1 MAVDAKQ
8 QEPEEPLYVPLKVR
22 RQREQERLQ
31 RRRKALQERIQHERS
46 DEGSGSDEDEQNP
59 KRQKTK
65 QPSADASPLSAALD
79 EPPQPQQRS
88 TLSLLDQAYEMRKKM
103 EEQGV
108 NQQKAQQDAQEVNML
123 KEASYVQK
131 VALVSAH
138 ERAEGIHYKES
149 MKTTWKPPRSIAD
162 MTQEEC
168 DAVRKK
174 WHILVEGEDVP
185 PPIKSFE
192 YMRFPPAILD
202 ALKAKNI
209 MRPTPIQ
216 VQAIPCILAGRD
228 MIGIA
233 FTAGYPELRSLLC
246 IGGEDKRQQS
256 DLIASRGVHIVVATP
271 GRLNHFLKLREMNLR
286 LCKYI
291 CLDEGDRMLDLG
303 FDEEVATTFNHFT
316 SQRQTLLFS
325 ATMPQKFQDFAKDVL
340 VKPVLVNVGRAGA
353 ANLDVIQEVEYVK
366 QDAKIVYLLECL
378 QKTSPPVVIF
388 CERKGDV
395 DDIYEYLILKGVEA
409 ASIHGGKD
417 QEERN
422 EAIDLFKNGQKDVL
436 VATDV
441 AAKGLDF
448 PDIKHVINFDMP
460 AEIENYV
467 HRIGRTG
474 RCGKTGVATTFIN
487 KSVPESAL
495 LDLKHLLVEAKQTV
509 PPVLKALE
517 DPYEELERSG
527 NGLSNATGTK
537 GCAFCGGLGH
547 RITDCPKVDSQVRK
561 IGAGKRDFLAGKSEG
576 YGGDSL
582 GKNKNIVLNSA
593 RNEECVLVWTL
604 FRCIYV
610 ERVCIFRLGAAYAM
624 GTSLSRSFSRFW
636 NRSERR
642 LLLVGLDGA
651 GKTTILYH
659 LRLGKAIASIP
670 TVGFNVETIKYEGYK
685 LNIWDVGGQ
694 DTLRPYWRHHFTG
707 TQGIIFV
714 LDSADDQRLEL
725 AKAELNGMLVD
736 TQLQEACLL
745 IILNKR
751 DLPGAKD
758 VQELSEALEFQENC
772 EKVNRRVKVQPAVAT
787 TGEGLN
793 DGISWLCE
801 NMTAL

>member
-1 MAVDAKQ
+1 MIM
-8 QEPEEPLYVPLKVR
+8 EEDESLYVPLKVR

-31 RRRKALQERIQHERS
+31 RRRKTLCNHSIPSDYYEEESCNNSKTKGRKRLKRMSDDVAFKLNNQE
-46 DEGSGSDEDEQNP
+46 EDEEEEQEEEE
-59 KRQKTK
+59 KQKEEENQK
-65 QPSADASPLSAALD
+65 I
-79 EPPQPQQRS
+79 EEGRS
-88 TLSLLDQAYEMRKKM
+88 SVSLLDQAYEMRKKM

-108 NQQKAQQDAQEVNML
+108 NQQKIQQDAQEVHML

-138 ERAEGIHYKES
+138 ERAEGIHYKEI
-149 MKTTWKPPRSIAD
+149 MKTTWKPPGFIAN

-174 WHILVEGEDVP
+174 WHILVEGENVP

-192 YMRFPPAILD
+192 YMRLPRAILD

-233 FTAGYPELRSLLC
+233 FTGSGKTVTFTLPLVMLALEEEKKMPITGHEGPFGLIVGPSRELMRQTFEVVKHFTNHLFKAGYPELRSLLC

-316 SQRQTLLFS
+316 NQRQTLLFS

-422 EAIDLFKNGQKDVL
+422 EAIDLFKSGQKDVL

-509 PPVLKALE
+509 PPVLKVLE
-517 DPYEELERSG
+517 DPYEDLERAG
-527 NGLSNATGTK
+527 DGLSNATGTK

-582 GKNKNIVLNSA
+582 G
-593 RNEECVLVWTL
+593 
-604 FRCIYV
+604 
-610 ERVCIFRLGAAYAM
+610 
-624 GTSLSRSFSRFW
+624 
-636 NRSERR
+636 
-642 LLLVGLDGA
+642 
-651 GKTTILYH
+651 
-659 LRLGKAIASIP
+659 
-670 TVGFNVETIKYEGYK
+670 
-685 LNIWDVGGQ
+685 
-694 DTLRPYWRHHFTG
+694 
-707 TQGIIFV
+707 
-714 LDSADDQRLEL
+714 
-725 AKAELNGMLVD
+725 
-736 TQLQEACLL
+736 
-745 IILNKR
+745 
-751 DLPGAKD
+751 
-758 VQELSEALEFQENC
+758 
-772 EKVNRRVKVQPAVAT
+772 
-787 TGEGLN
+787 
-793 DGISWLCE
+793 
-801 NMTAL
+801 

>member
-1 MAVDAKQ
+1 
-8 QEPEEPLYVPLKVR
+8 
-22 RQREQERLQ
+22 
-31 RRRKALQERIQHERS
+31 
-46 DEGSGSDEDEQNP
+46 
-59 KRQKTK
+59 
-65 QPSADASPLSAALD
+65 
-79 EPPQPQQRS
+79 
-88 TLSLLDQAYEMRKKM
+88 
-103 EEQGV
+103 
-108 NQQKAQQDAQEVNML
+108 ML

-131 VALVSAH
+131 AALVSAH
-138 ERAEGIHYKES
+138 ERAEGIHYKEA
-149 MKTTWKPPRSIAD
+149 MRTTWRPPRSIAA
-162 MTQEEC
+162 MTPDEC

-228 MIGIA
+228 IIGIA
-233 FTAGYPELRSLLC
+233 FTGSGKTVTFTLPLVMLALEEEKKMPIIGHEGPFGLIVGPSRELMRQTFDVVKHFTNHLFKAGYPELRSLLC

-271 GRLNHFLKLREMNLR
+271 GRLNHFLKLKEMNLR

-527 NGLSNATGTK
+527 DGLSNATGTK

-582 GKNKNIVLNSA
+582 G
-593 RNEECVLVWTL
+593 
-604 FRCIYV
+604 
-610 ERVCIFRLGAAYAM
+610 AADAM

-636 NRSERR
+636 NRNDRR

-670 TVGFNVETIKYEGYK
+670 TVGFNVETIKYDGYK
-685 LNIWDVGGQ
+685 LNIWVSQLDASAG
-694 DTLRPYWRHHFTG
+694 
-707 TQGIIFV
+707 GIIFV
-714 LDSADDQRLEL
+714 LDSADEQRLEL

-736 TQLQEACLL
+736 TQLQDACLL

-751 DLPGAKD
+751 DLPDARD
-758 VQELSEALEFQENC
+758 VQVLTDALGFQESC
-772 EKVNRRVKVQPAVAT
+772 SQSNRHVKVQPAVAT

>member
-1 MAVDAKQ
+1 MAVDAKH

-31 RRRKALQERIQHERS
+31 RRRKACRS
-46 DEGSGSDEDEQNP
+46 
-59 KRQKTK
+59 KTK

-233 FTAGYPELRSLLC
+233 FTGSGKTVTFTLPLVMLALEEEKKMPIIGHEGPFGLIVGPSRELMRQTFDVVKHFTTYLFKAGYPELRSLLC
-246 IGGEDKRQQS
+246 IGGEDKRQHN
-256 DLIASRGVHIVVATP
+256 LL
-271 GRLNHFLKLREMNLR
+271 GRR
-286 LCKYI
+286 
-291 CLDEGDRMLDLG
+291 DRMLDLG

-517 DPYEELERSG
+517 DRTKSWSAAAMDCQMPQERRAVRSV
-527 NGLSNATGTK
+527 
-537 GCAFCGGLGH
+537 
-547 RITDCPKVDSQVRK
+547 VDWVTVSQTVPRWT
-561 IGAGKRDFLAGKSEG
+561 R
-576 YGGDSL
+576 
-582 GKNKNIVLNSA
+582 

>member
-1 MAVDAKQ
+1 MTVEDD
-8 QEPEEPLYVPLKVR
+8 EELYVPLKVR
-22 RQREQERLQ
+22 REREQERLQ
-31 RRRKALQERIQHERS
+31 KRRKALQERIQKERHDHENVSDADEHEPTKQKRKIESPAASQVEPAHERS
-46 DEGSGSDEDEQNP
+46 SV
-59 KRQKTK
+59 
-65 QPSADASPLSAALD
+65 
-79 EPPQPQQRS
+79 
-88 TLSLLDQAYEMRKKM
+88 SLLDQAYEMRKQM
-103 EEQGV
+103 EERGV
-108 NQQKAQQDAQEVNML
+108 NQLKAQQDAQEVTML

-138 ERAEGIHYKES
+138 ERAEGIQYKES
-149 MKTTWKPPRSIAD
+149 MKSSWKPPRSIAS

-168 DAVRKK
+168 AAVRKK

-192 YMRFPPAILD
+192 YMRFPRAILD

-209 MRPTPIQ
+209 RRPTPIQ

-228 MIGIA
+228 LIGIA
-233 FTAGYPELRSLLC
+233 FTGSGKTVTFTLPLVMLALEEEKKMPIIGREGPFGLIVGPSRELMRQTFDVVKHFTSHLFKAGYPELRSLLC

-256 DLIASRGVHIVVATP
+256 SLIASRGVHIVVATP

-303 FDEEVATTFNHFT
+303 FDQEVATIFNHFS

-340 VKPVLVNVGRAGA
+340 IKPVLVNVGRAGA

-409 ASIHGGKD
+409 ASIHGSKD

-422 EAIDLFKNGQKDVL
+422 EAIDLFKSGQKDVL

-487 KSVPESAL
+487 KSVPESTL

-517 DPYEELERSG
+517 DPYEELERRG
-527 NGLSNATGTK
+527 DALSNATGTK

-547 RITDCPKVDSQVRK
+547 RITDCPKVDSQHCQAK
-561 IGAGKRDFLAGKSEG
+561 AKQEG
-576 YGGDSL
+576 YAVSIGHSKREKKLWLRCDMSVSAPPEHHGGRKTSSRKCECPFEL
-582 GKNKNIVLNSA
+582 YASKPVSGMWVL
-593 RNEECVLVWTL
+593 
-604 FRCIYV
+604 
-610 ERVCIFRLGAAYAM
+610 
-624 GTSLSRSFSRFW
+624 
-636 NRSERR
+636 
-642 LLLVGLDGA
+642 
-651 GKTTILYH
+651 
-659 LRLGKAIASIP
+659 
-670 TVGFNVETIKYEGYK
+670 
-685 LNIWDVGGQ
+685 
-694 DTLRPYWRHHFTG
+694 
-707 TQGIIFV
+707 
-714 LDSADDQRLEL
+714 
-725 AKAELNGMLVD
+725 
-736 TQLQEACLL
+736 
-745 IILNKR
+745 
-751 DLPGAKD
+751 
-758 VQELSEALEFQENC
+758 
-772 EKVNRRVKVQPAVAT
+772 RVKNPEHNHEQSGT
-787 TGEGLN
+787 TQCIAG
-793 DGISWLCE
+793 
-801 NMTAL
+801 

>member
-1 MAVDAKQ
+1 MTLDTKEHGV
-8 QEPEEPLYVPLKVR
+8 EEPLYIPLKVR

-31 RRRKALQERIQHERS
+31 RRRKELNERIQQERS
-46 DEGSGSDEDEQNP
+46 DGDSDVNSDEEQP
-59 KRQKTK
+59 KRQKT
-65 QPSADASPLSAALD
+65 QEPSTEASPLHLALD
-79 EPPQPQQRS
+79 EPQQRS
-88 TLSLLDQAYEMRKKM
+88 SVSLLDQAYEMRKKL
-103 EEQGV
+103 EERGV
-108 NQQKAQQDAQEVNML
+108 NQYKAQQDAQEVNML

-138 ERAEGIHYKES
+138 ERAEGIHYENI
-149 MKTTWKPPRSIAD
+149 MTTTWNPPRSISN

-192 YMRFPPAILD
+192 YMRFPPVILD

-228 MIGIA
+228 IIGIA
-233 FTAGYPELRSLLC
+233 FTGSGKTVTFTLPLVMLALEEEKKMPIIGREGPFGLIVGPSRELMRQTFDVVKHFTDHLFNAGYPEIRSLLC

-422 EAIDLFKNGQKDVL
+422 EAIRLFKTGRKDVL
-436 VATDV
+436 VATDI

-517 DPYEELERSG
+517 DPYEELERNG
-527 NGLSNATGTK
+527 DGLSNATGSK

-561 IGAGKRDFLAGKSEG
+561 IGAGKRDFLAGKREG

-582 GKNKNIVLNSA
+582 G
-593 RNEECVLVWTL
+593 
-604 FRCIYV
+604 
-610 ERVCIFRLGAAYAM
+610 
-624 GTSLSRSFSRFW
+624 
-636 NRSERR
+636 
-642 LLLVGLDGA
+642 
-651 GKTTILYH
+651 
-659 LRLGKAIASIP
+659 
-670 TVGFNVETIKYEGYK
+670 
-685 LNIWDVGGQ
+685 
-694 DTLRPYWRHHFTG
+694 
-707 TQGIIFV
+707 
-714 LDSADDQRLEL
+714 
-725 AKAELNGMLVD
+725 
-736 TQLQEACLL
+736 
-745 IILNKR
+745 
-751 DLPGAKD
+751 
-758 VQELSEALEFQENC
+758 
-772 EKVNRRVKVQPAVAT
+772 
-787 TGEGLN
+787 
-793 DGISWLCE
+793 
-801 NMTAL
+801 